1 MNFRRPTTVLML
13 GLLAVGASAQE
24 PPWDPVRVKPCD
36 RSCLT
41 GLMDRYVD
49 AIMKHD
55 RTGLPLEPEL
65 RMTENAAQIAVGEGI
80 LWRARVEPTAFKLYV
95 ADPIAGQVG
104 LQTVLNIE
112 GRPALVAIRLKVERL
127 RILEI
132 EQLLDRNIAP
142 QAMELLQT
150 PRPQLVNDV
159 PAAERTSRE
168 GLLWAA
174 HSYFDALEGDSGKI
188 GAFADDCVR
197 HENGYQTV
205 ANKTPGRAAPSPNI
219 PSTETVMG
227 KVFAKLS
234 MMTCAQQVDTKAF
247 SFMTKLRPRR
257 VLILDEQKG
266 LASAFP
272 LFVQDGTRRYEGG
285 YVGIPEAPKP
295 TGLPMLINMT
305 TMETFGIRG
314 GKIHEVEVF
323 PFVVLPYGY
332 GNGWT
337 PGAGR

>member
-1 MNFRRPTTVLML
+1 
-13 GLLAVGASAQE
+13 
-24 PPWDPVRVKPCD
+24 
-36 RSCLT
+36 
-41 GLMDRYVD
+41 
-49 AIMKHD
+49 
-55 RTGLPLEPEL
+55 
-65 RMTENAAQIAVGEGI
+65 
-80 LWRARVEPTAFKLYV
+80 
-95 ADPIAGQVG
+95 
-104 LQTVLNIE
+104 
-112 GRPALVAIRLKVERL
+112 
-127 RILEI
+127 
-132 EQLLDRNIAP
+132 
-142 QAMELLQT
+142 
-150 PRPQLVNDV
+150 
-159 PAAERTSRE
+159 
-168 GLLWAA
+168 
-174 HSYFDALEGDSGKI
+174 
-188 GAFADDCVR
+188 
-197 HENGYQTV
+197 
-205 ANKTPGRAAPSPNI
+205 
-219 PSTETVMG
+219 MG
-227 KVFAKLS
+227 KVFAKMS

-314 GKIHEVEVF
+314 GRIYEVEVF